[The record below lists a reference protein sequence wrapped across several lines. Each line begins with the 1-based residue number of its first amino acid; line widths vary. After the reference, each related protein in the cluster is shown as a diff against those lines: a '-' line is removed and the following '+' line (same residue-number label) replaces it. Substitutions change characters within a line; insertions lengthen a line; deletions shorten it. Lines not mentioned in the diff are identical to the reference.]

1 MIGRGTDR
9 TQELSC
15 WEGEGTRLQGVRE
28 ALQVV
33 LLACCNAHIL
43 KACRDK
49 TRRAVEGLRSPA
61 LRRKQG

>member
-9 TQELSC
+9 TQERSC

-28 ALQVV
+28 VLQVV

-43 KACRDK
+43 KA
-49 TRRAVEGLRSPA
+49 L
-61 LRRKQG
+61 